1 MICLDWIYLQLF
13 KRPTSLNASMVEGGL
28 AHLVER

>member
-13 KRPTSLNASMVEGGL
+13 KRPPPLNTSVVEGGL